1 MKESEALEIIGMIVT
16 AYPSNKLDQAGAKLY
31 RQLILDLPA
40 DETRKAVVRLISTS
54 KFLPT
59 IAEIREAAT
68 DLKLGPMRTGGE
80 AWGEAMLAVRK
91 YDRSESPKWSEPI
104 MAEAMRLW
112 GSWVDFCNSPA
123 DDPGGRARF
132 IELYEQL
139 SKRQRV
145 DVVSGIALP
154 APSAPLRLVGHD
166 GKRTDRAAHEGP
178 RRLAGDGAEGNR
190 AHPVPAVPVATT
202 AAVRGTDGRAG
213 VSAPVSV
220 GADHHVRGDHQH
232 ERAGAGLSP
241 RREWKRYTPEEIE
254 AEMGAL

>member
-1 MKESEALEIIGMIVT
+1 MKESEALEIIGMIAT

-40 DETRKAVVRLISTS
+40 DETRKAVIRLISTS

-154 APSAPLRLVGHD
+154 APSAPLRLVESGKEESD
-166 GKRTDRAAHEGP
+166 GQGSRRRA
-178 RRLAGDGAEGNR
+178 RLADGVGRDDARVPAGIARGRAEGADQANR
-190 AHPVPAVPVATT
+190 QLPVSPPATGQGD
-202 AAVRGTDGRAG
+202 VRGHVAG
-213 VSAPVSV
+213 PT
-220 GADHHVRGDHQH
+220 Q
-232 ERAGAGLSP
+232 LKP
-241 RREWKRYTPEEIE
+241 REWKRYTPEEIE

>member
-1 MKESEALEIIGMIVT
+1 MTKKEAAKIVAFLAAAYQNARVSVETSEVYENLLQDLDFET
-16 AYPSNKLDQAGAKLY
+16 AKRACA
-31 RQLILDLPA
+31 
-40 DETRKAVVRLISTS
+40 RLISTS

-80 AWGEAMLAVRK
+80 AWGEAMMAVRK

-178 RRLAGDGAEGNR
+178 RRLAGDGTESNR
-190 AHPVPAVPVATT
+190 AHPVPAVPVAAAAAT
-202 AAVRGTDGRAG
+202 AGGANHRAG
-213 VSAPVSV
+213 VSAPVPV
-220 GADHHVRGDHQH
+220 GADHHVRHGD
-232 ERAGAGLSP
+232 RPAAGLSP